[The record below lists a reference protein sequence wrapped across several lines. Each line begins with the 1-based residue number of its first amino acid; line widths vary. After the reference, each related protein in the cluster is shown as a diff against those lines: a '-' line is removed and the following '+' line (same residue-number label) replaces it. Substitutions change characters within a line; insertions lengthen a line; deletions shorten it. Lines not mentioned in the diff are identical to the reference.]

1 MFQFFVQKT
10 SPIPIYKQLIEQ
22 IKIGLL
28 LGELR
33 PGEILPSIR
42 DLETE
47 LDVSRNLVRKAYVEL
62 EHAGILRLIHG
73 KGVMVEK
80 HLKYKENRQF
90 LRNCEKLVETTR
102 KSCQSGGVIFSSFAR
117 FLHHRAIE
125 IEGEEAPLQY
135 VDMSK
140 KLAEDRAHELS
151 KILNLQLR
159 GWSVE
164 QLAESKSEIQNGVK
178 IVCNYYRL
186 QEVSEILHGRN
197 LDIVPLRM
205 SLSEKTRNEL
215 QKLPEGSRVMF
226 IFDQTDK
233 AGLDHILTDYNKMFS
248 DQKLEFVARFIKDPR
263 QGIKKL
269 VKQDNFAKVLVSNR
283 LWRNVAKEIRQM
295 QRVTRPIMDFDTSSI
310 EEAKTQLGIIG

>member
-1 MFQFFVQKT
+1 MMEFFIQKT
-10 SPIPIYKQLIEQ
+10 SPIPIHKQLIEQ

-42 DLETE
+42 DLEGE
-47 LDVSRNLVRKAYVEL
+47 LHISRNLVRKAYVEL
-62 EHAGILRLIHG
+62 ENAGILRLIHG

-80 HLKYKENRQF
+80 HLKYRENRQF
-90 LRNCEKLVETTR
+90 LKNCEELVETTR
-102 KSCQSGGVIFSSFAR
+102 KSCQSSGVVFSSFAR

-125 IEGEEAPLQY
+125 IEGEEPPLLY

-140 KLAEDRAHELS
+140 ELAEDRAHELS

-164 QLAESKSEIQNGVK
+164 QLVESKNEVQTGVK
-178 IVCNYYRL
+178 VVCNYYRL
-186 QEVSEILHGRN
+186 QEVSTILHGKN

-205 SLSEKTRNEL
+205 SLSERTRKEL
-215 QKLPEGSRVMF
+215 QKLPAGSRIMF

-233 AGLDHILTDYNKMFS
+233 AGLDLILTDYGKMFA
-248 DQKLEFVARFIKDPR
+248 DQNLEFVARFTKDPEE
-263 QGIKKL
+263 GVKKM
-269 VKQDNFAKVLVSNR
+269 VKQNQFAKVLVSNR
-283 LWRNVAKEIRQM
+283 LWKNVAKEIRQM
-295 QRVTRPIMDFDTSSI
+295 RKVSRPIMDFDKSSI

>member
-1 MFQFFVQKT
+1 MFQFFIQKT
-10 SPIPIYKQLIEQ
+10 SPVPIDKQLIEQ

-42 DLETE
+42 DLESE
-47 LDVSRNLVRKAYVEL
+47 LHISRNLVRKAYVEL

-80 HLKYKENRQF
+80 HLKYKENKQF
-90 LRNCEKLVETTR
+90 LRNCEELVETTR
-102 KSCQSGGVIFSSFAR
+102 KSCQSRGVVFSSFAR

-125 IEGEEAPLQY
+125 IEGEETPLLY

-164 QLAESKSEIQNGVK
+164 QLAESYNEIQTGVK
-178 IVCNYYRL
+178 VVCNYYRL

-205 SLSEKTRNEL
+205 SLSEKSREEL
-215 QKLPEGSRVMF
+215 HRLPEGSRVMF

-233 AGLDHILTDYNKMFS
+233 AGLDLILTDYSKMFS
-248 DQKLEFVARFIKDPR
+248 DQKLDFVARFIKDPR

-269 VKQDNFAKVLVSNR
+269 VKQDQFAKVLVSNR

-295 QRVTRPIMDFDTSSI
+295 SKVTRPIMDFDTSSI

>member
-1 MFQFFVQKT
+1 MEFFVQKT

-47 LDVSRNLVRKAYVEL
+47 LHISRNLARKAYVEL
-62 EHAGILRLIHG
+62 ESAGILRLIHG

-80 HLKYKENRQF
+80 HLKYKEDKQF
-90 LRNCEKLVETTR
+90 LKTCEELVETAR
-102 KSCQSGGVIFSSFAR
+102 KNCKAGGVVFSSFAR

-125 IEGEEAPLQY
+125 IEGEEAPLLY

-140 KLAEDRAHELS
+140 ELAEDRAHELS

-164 QLAESKSEIQNGVK
+164 QLAESKNEIQSGVK
-178 IVCNYYRL
+178 VVCNYYRL
-186 QEVSEILHGRN
+186 QEVGEILHGRK

-205 SLSEKTRNEL
+205 SLSEKTRKEL

-226 IFDQTDK
+226 IFDQRDK
-233 AGLDHILTDYNKMFS
+233 VGLDLILTDYSKMFS
-248 DQKLEFVARFIKDPR
+248 DQKLDFVARFTKDPR
-263 QGIKKL
+263 QGIRKL
-269 VKQDNFAKVLVSNR
+269 VKQDKFAGVLVSNR
-283 LWRNVAKEIRQM
+283 LWKNVAQEIRQM
-295 QRVTRPIMDFDTSSI
+295 PKVTRPIMDFDVSSI
-310 EEAKTQLGIIG
+310 EESKIQLGIIG